1 MTKPQKQYIIVVENY
16 CCGILRRGERSIIM
30 ADVKL
35 TDLIEISTLQEIQDG
50 FARLTGM
57 AALTTDERG
66 NAVTQGSN
74 FTDFCMNYTRRSS
87 LGCAR
92 CERCD
97 KEGGE
102 QTMRSGR
109 ASAYFCHAGLVD
121 FAAPIMLNGKFIG
134 SFIGGQV
141 LTEKPDENKFRRIAE
156 EIGVNPDEYI
166 RALRKIKIIDK
177 EQVDAAADFLCIIA
191 KVLSQTAYNSYL
203 ANISNSGLTSLNH
216 SFMLKVEEAESA
228 LNESENR
235 MQNLTSEFDKV
246 DHIADETAKEVT
258 ATAETVKVIQNIA
271 LNTKILG
278 FNASI
283 EASRAKESGKGFG
296 VIAQEVRTLAETSK
310 ASADKIEAAVK
321 RIGEYSS
328 GMSSEVVRTK
338 DAVNQCLEELKVF
351 SSLLSELKTMSA
363 D

>member
-1 MTKPQKQYIIVVENY
+1 
-16 CCGILRRGERSIIM
+16 M

-35 TDLIEISTLQEIQDG
+35 TDLIDVNTLQEIQDG

-74 FTDFCMNYTRRSS
+74 FTDFCMNYTRQSS
-87 LGCAR
+87 LGCSR

-102 QTMRSGR
+102 QTMRTGR
-109 ASAYFCHAGLVD
+109 AAAYFCHAGLVD
-121 FAAPIMLNGKFIG
+121 FAAPIMLNGTFIG
-134 SFIGGQV
+134 SLIGGQV
-141 LTEKPDENKFRRIAE
+141 LTEKPDENKFRKIAE
-156 EIGVNPDEYI
+156 EIGVDPNAYI
-166 RALRKIKIIDK
+166 KALRKIKIIDK
-177 EQVDAAADFLCIIA
+177 EQVDAAADFLCTVA
-191 KVLSQTAYNSYL
+191 KILSQTAYNTYL
-203 ANISNSGLTSLNH
+203 ANMSNSGLTTLNH
-216 SFMLKVEEAESA
+216 SILMKADEAEAA
-228 LNESENR
+228 LKDGSSR
-235 MQNLTSEFDKV
+235 IHALTDAFEKV

-258 ATAETVKVIQNIA
+258 ATSETVKVIQNIA

-296 VIAQEVRTLAETSK
+296 VIAQEVRSLAETSK
-310 ASADKIEAAVK
+310 GAADKIEAAVK
-321 RIGEYSS
+321 RIDEYSA
-328 GMSSEVVRTK
+328 GMRKEVVRTK

-351 SSLLSELKTMSA
+351 SSLLNELKTMSA
-363 D
+363 E

>member
-1 MTKPQKQYIIVVENY
+1 
-16 CCGILRRGERSIIM
+16 M

-35 TDLIEISTLQEIQDG
+35 TDLIDVSTLQEIQDG

-74 FTDFCMNYTRRSS
+74 FTDFCMNYTRKSS
-87 LGCAR
+87 LGCSR

-121 FAAPIMLNGKFIG
+121 FAAPIMLNGTFIG

-141 LTEKPDENKFRRIAE
+141 LTEKPDEKKFRRIAE
-156 EIGVNPDEYI
+156 EIGVDPNEYI
-166 RALRKIKIIDK
+166 RALRKIKIIEKD
-177 EQVDAAADFLCIIA
+177 QVDAAADFLCTIA
-191 KVLSQTAYNSYL
+191 KVLSQTAYNTYV
-203 ANISNSGLTSLNH
+203 ANMSNSGLSSLNH
-216 SFMLKVEEAESA
+216 SILLKADEAEAA
-228 LNESENR
+228 LRDGSSR
-235 MQNLTSEFDKV
+235 IHALTDAFEKV
-246 DHIADETAKEVT
+246 DHIADETAKEVES
-258 ATAETVKVIQNIA
+258 TAETVKVIQNIA

-296 VIAQEVRTLAETSK
+296 VIAQEVRSLAETSK
-310 ASADKIEAAVK
+310 NAADKIEAAVK
-321 RIGEYSS
+321 RIDAYSVD
-328 GMSSEVVRTK
+328 MSKEVVRTK
-338 DAVNQCLEELKVF
+338 DAVNQCLEELKLF
-351 SSLLSELKTMSA
+351 SNLLNELKTMSA
-363 D
+363 E